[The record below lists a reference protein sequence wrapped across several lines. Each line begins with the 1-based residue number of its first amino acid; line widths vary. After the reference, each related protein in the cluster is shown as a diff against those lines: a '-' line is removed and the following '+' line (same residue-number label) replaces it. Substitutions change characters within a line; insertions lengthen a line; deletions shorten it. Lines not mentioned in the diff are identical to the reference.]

1 MRKREREKYCRKN
14 GYASDEVERLRAEG
28 RWMSTELRER
38 DSDTDKQERRERIR
52 IQVQQGV
59 REVSDREC
67 SDVPGE
73 EESEREK

>member
-1 MRKREREKYCRKN
+1 
-14 GYASDEVERLRAEG
+14 
-28 RWMSTELRER
+28 MSTELRER

>member
-1 MRKREREKYCRKN
+1 
-14 GYASDEVERLRAEG
+14 
-28 RWMSTELRER
+28 MSTELRER

-59 REVSDREC
+59 REVSDRGC
-67 SDVPGE
+67 SAVPGE